1 MTNNKRNI
9 HLLWVLFGM
18 VMGLVLSGCSKGQNA
33 VVAKVGSER
42 VTVKDIGMR
51 IKSVPFGYQE
61 YLATEPGQKQFIDI
75 IVRQKIILALA
86 KKNKIDK
93 RKDIA
98 QAIKDF
104 KQEYANKVKQYE
116 EDMIVETYL
125 KEIETTLRVTDDE
138 VNKYYGEHK
147 KDFAQPVEIKLSHIL
162 LSSQADAEQV
172 IKKIQS
178 GSDFEEMAKQVSL
191 DPATS
196 NQGGDLGTFKPAEM
210 LPEFAEVAKN
220 LQVGAITDKPVATSY
235 GFHILKKTSQ
245 KILPGISA
253 DKAKDEIKKILIK
266 DKFDKWIE
274 EQKKSLKVKVDYSAL
289 KALSKTK

>member
-1 MTNNKRNI
+1 MSNKRKKI
-9 HLLWVLFGM
+9 HQILWVLFGM
-18 VMGLVLSGCSKGQNA
+18 AMALAACSKGQNA
-33 VVAKVGSER
+33 IVAKVGGEK
-42 VTVKDIGMR
+42 VTVKDIALR

-75 IVRQKIILALA
+75 MVRQKIILTLA

-93 RKDIA
+93 RKDLA

-138 VNKYYGEHK
+138 VNKYYNDHK
-147 KDFAQPVEIKLSHIL
+147 KDFIQPVEIKLSHIL

-172 IKKIQS
+172 IQKIKN
-178 GSDFEEMAKQVSL
+178 GADFEEMAKQVSL
-191 DPATS
+191 DPVTS
-196 NQGGDLGTFKPAEM
+196 NRGGDLGAFKPAEM

-220 LQVGAITDKPVATSY
+220 LQVGAVTDKPVATSY
-235 GFHILKKTSQ
+235 GFHVLKKTSQ
-245 KILPGISA
+245 KILPGVSA

-266 DKFDKWIE
+266 DKFDRWIE
-274 EQKKSLKVKVDYSAL
+274 EQKKDLNVKVDYTVL